1 MSSTL
6 ASVRNALQVLL
17 VLRRRGPQ
25 RLNDI
30 AAEVGVGTSTA
41 HRLVA
46 TLRAEGLRDA
56 GSRHAP
62 VRVRTGPA
70 ECIPPYRVGSR
81 MPPTAR
87 TDAVRPRLELLT
99 PAAEATPV
107 HSRWI
112 DGRTVDVAA
121 TTPVGV

>member
-17 VLRRRGPQ
+17 TLRRRGPQ

-46 TLRAEGLRDA
+46 TLRAEGFVTQNADTRLYEL
-56 GSRHAP
+56 
-62 VRVRTGPA
+62 GPA
-70 ECIPPYRVGSR
+70 LRSASRRTASDRGSPRPPA
-81 MPPTAR
+81 PTRCAR
-87 TDAVRPRLELLT
+87 GW
-99 PAAEATPV
+99 
-107 HSRWI
+107 SC
-112 DGRTVDVAA
+112 
-121 TTPVGV
+121 